1 MINLSTLKELFIDG
15 IKLVE
20 LYING
25 VLVWKSGPKNWV
37 PYSTESDGKTI
48 YNGGLGYKNGYRI
61 RSGGAEGS
69 ESTAS
74 HTGYIPV
81 KGGDDVYFS
90 GWDFSANKT
99 ANAINVSNSSFTNIG
114 QITPSYSDAGYGI
127 FAPGAAYQSYCY
139 NSVVRVSD
147 NVWKW
152 KVPPVAS
159 GVTYIRVS
167 GYTTPDFSGGDGSK
181 MIVTINEEIT

>member
-1 MINLSTLKELFIDG
+1 MIDLSTLKELIIDG

-69 ESTAS
+69 HAGATC
-74 HTGYIPV
+74 TGYIPI
-81 KGGDDVYFS
+81 KAGDVIRMS
-90 GWDFSANKT
+90 GYDALVTNNG
-99 ANAINVSNSSFTNIG
+99 NAINVFDKNYTNLG
-114 QITPSYSDAGYGI
+114 QVTSGSAAYGYGI
-127 FAPGAAYQSYCY
+127 FATTWPDYNWAKSKGVKEESPGVYAWTVPPDDSIAFARVTGYNASKEPGAS
-139 NSVVRVSD
+139 
-147 NVWKW
+147 
-152 KVPPVAS
+152 
-159 GVTYIRVS
+159 
-167 GYTTPDFSGGDGSK
+167 